1 MKWWTKSQAY
11 LHLQFLDKE
20 QEETDEDLDF
30 RALENGY
37 VSPYNFFFS
46 LIIEIIYFFL
56 VIVCHSI
63 V

>member
-37 VSPYNFFFS
+37 VSPYNFFS